1 MQRASILAAVAGL
14 SQFAF
19 ASGANAADF
28 TPTKFEAPPPAESAQ
43 IAEMVE
49 LTGKLLEQRYGAAS
63 GETMARR
70 AVHPKAHG
78 CVKADFTVN
87 ADLPEKYRIGVF
99 AAPGKTYPAWIRYS
113 NATAVLAPD
122 VNDKKAD
129 SRGMAIKLMGVEGE
143 TLLGEPGGKTQDFLL
158 INQPM
163 FAFPNVAEYDA
174 FTRLQVENKDNVRA
188 FFPVF
193 FDPKNPARMK
203 IFGIVTGV
211 IQPTQLANPLDATYF
226 SASPFLFGKDK
237 AAKFAARPRN
247 PANPS
252 PTPDTPDKDYL
263 RLAMK
268 KSLAG
273 GADPV
278 LFDFQVQLRPDGLQP
293 DDEAYPIES
302 ANTEWKPKSDGT
314 AAWQNV
320 AVITI
325 RPQDFDQP
333 LQASECEHLVFT
345 PWHGLVDHQPLGGIN
360 RLRREVYL
368 ASSKR
373 RAQTSEPTGYPR
385 WPM

>member
-1 MQRASILAAVAGL
+1 MKRLTLLFLAVSASALGARAD
-14 SQFAF
+14 
-19 ASGANAADF
+19 DF
-28 TPTKFEAPPPAESAQ
+28 PPTKFEAVPPGEGAQ

-87 ADLPEKYRIGVF
+87 ADLPEKYRAGVF
-99 AAPGKTYPAWIRYS
+99 ATPGKTYPAWIRYS

-143 TLLGEPGGKTQDFLL
+143 TLLKEPGGKTQDFLL

-163 FAFPNVAEYDA
+163 FAFPDVAEYDA
-174 FTRLQVENKDNVRA
+174 FTRLQVENKDAVRA

-193 FDPKNPARMK
+193 FDPKNPVRMK

-211 IQPTQLANPLDATYF
+211 IQPTQLANPLDAAYF
-226 SASPFLFGKDK
+226 SAAPFLFGRDR
-237 AAKFAARPRN
+237 AAKFAAKPRN

-252 PTPDTPDKDYL
+252 PTPENPDKDYL

-268 KSLAG
+268 KSLAA

-278 LFDFQVQLRPDGLQP
+278 VFDFQAQLRPDGLQP
-293 DDEAYPIES
+293 GDEAYPIES
-302 ANTEWKPKSDGT
+302 ANTEWKPKGDGT
-314 AAWQNV
+314 AAYQNV

-345 PWHGLVDHQPLGGIN
+345 PWHGLIDHQPLGGIN

-373 RAQTSEPTGYPR
+373 RAQTAEPTGYPR